1 MRVLMSGA
9 SGFIG
14 RSLIRYLNTKYF
26 IVGLDEKNLSLAVKQ
41 DNFIFNR
48 LDVMEL
54 VSKRFDFDLD
64 VFVHLAAYIDVEES
78 FREPLKYIYNNVY
91 GTASALEFSRV
102 NDIGRFVYISSA
114 AVYGDPRYLP
124 IDENHETRP
133 ISVYGSSKLLGEE
146 IVKMYSEIYG
156 IEYVILRLFNVYGPG
171 QNPQYAGVITRFIE
185 NVLGGRPPVIY
196 GDGLQTRDFIHVSD
210 VCEAI
215 KLAIEKDVVGT
226 FNIGSGTQTRIVDL
240 ANLIIELTGKKL
252 EPVFTSPR
260 EGDIRH
266 SYADIK
272 KAREELGFEPKIDLE
287 SGIEDLIR
295 NWERYKREFGVK

>member
-1 MRVLMSGA
+1 MKIIVSGIA
-9 SGFIG
+9 GFIG
-14 RSLIRYLNTKYF
+14 RNLIQHIGNEYS
-26 IVGLDEKNLSLAVKQ
+26 IIGLDVKIPSKFISQKNLIFYKFDVVDLFGNKL
-41 DNFIFNR
+41 DN
-48 LDVMEL
+48 
-54 VSKRFDFDLD
+54 DFD

-78 FREPLKYIYNNVY
+78 FREPLKYIYNNIY
-91 GTASALEFSRV
+91 GTASALEFSRL
-102 NDIGRFVYISSA
+102 NDVKKFVYISSA
-114 AVYGDPRYLP
+114 AIYGNPNYLP

-226 FNIGSGTQTRIVDL
+226 FNIGSGIQTRIVDL
-240 ANLIIELTGKKL
+240 ANLIIELAGKDL

-266 SYADIK
+266 SYADIT
-272 KAREELGFEPKIDLE
+272 KAREELDFEPKIDLE

-295 NWERYKREFGVK
+295 NWERYKREFGVR